1 MLAVMN
7 TTNHSHYIYYIHTVY
22 KKLNKISNILIIVY
36 FYIMCTIYTIAILK
50 IKFKLKLFYT
60 LEEEC

>member
-1 MLAVMN
+1 MLAVMD

-22 KKLNKISNILIIVY
+22 KKLNKISNILIIIY
-36 FYIMCTIYTIAILK
+36 FYIMRLIYTITIFK
-50 IKFKLKLFYT
+50 IKFKLKLFYI

>member
-1 MLAVMN
+1 MLAVMD
-7 TTNHSHYIYYIHTVY
+7 TTNHSHYIYYIHTTY
-22 KKLNKISNILIIVY
+22 KKLNKISNILIIIY
-36 FYIMCTIYTIAILK
+36 FYIMCFIYTITIFK